1 VPVHVSK
8 TVTAT
13 RTFSARDNERSV
25 RDILA
30 RKACGSLFGLWL
42 LSAEFRILGTWERLV
57 RWTRRPPEAVEPRLA
72 LQLVNEAALC
82 STGIRARQRMCNKG
96 FELANGL
103 PWVATDTAIHD
114 LLDAHTAHDACAYQV
129 ELGRIRRACG
139 HLPLRLVVIDPH
151 RIPSSTIRRMVK
163 AVPSPGAAPTP
174 VANVF
179 FALDADSKQPV
190 AFMAHTSDQ
199 TTSQATPGL
208 IQLIHD
214 IAPDAFIHT
223 VADAEHCSRSLISH
237 FAADPYAALLTPLPL
252 TKAMLR
258 FCRAIPATDFV
269 QVCAGFAYAL
279 GSYSSR
285 AFGPVRVLVQ
295 RLGMHQ
301 DDFVFKPF
309 ALSDDPGDRP
319 LALLVCDFPDRW
331 HVEEFFRHDGHIAWN
346 RAATHNLN
354 IRFNHMALALD
365 AQAALHQFRQ
375 RIPAPFSSWDAPA
388 LSHRL
393 LAALDGDVRVCR
405 DTILVT
411 LYNAPFDSPTTD
423 FYRNLPSALS
433 RSNVDPRI
441 PWLFNFKLAFR
452 FK

>member
-1 VPVHVSK
+1 M
-8 TVTAT
+8 
-13 RTFSARDNERSV
+13 

-42 LSAEFRILGTWERLV
+42 LIAEFRILGTWERLV
-57 RWTRRPPEAVEPRLA
+57 RWTRKPHDAVEPRLA

-114 LLDAHTAHDACAYQV
+114 LLDAHSAHDACAYQV

-139 HLPLRLVVIDPH
+139 HLPLRLVAIDPH
-151 RIPSSTIRRMVK
+151 RVRSSTIRRMVK
-163 AVPSPGAAPTP
+163 AVPSPGAPPTSI
-174 VANVF
+174 ANLF
-179 FALDADSKQPV
+179 FAIDAESKQPV
-190 AFMAHTSDQ
+190 AFTLHTSDQ

-208 IQLIHD
+208 VQLIHD
-214 IAPDAFIHT
+214 IAPDAFVRT
-223 VADAEHCSRSLISH
+223 VADAEHCTHSLVSH
-237 FAADPYAALLTPLPL
+237 FAADPNASLLTPLPV

-258 FCRAIPATDFV
+258 FCRAIPDTDFV
-269 QVCAGFAYAL
+269 HVCAGFAYATAF
-279 GSYSSR
+279 YSSHV
-285 AFGPVRVLVQ
+285 FDSLRVLVQ
-295 RLGMHQ
+295 RIGMHP
-301 DDFVFKPF
+301 DDFSFKPF

-319 LALLVCDFPDRW
+319 LSLLVSDFPDRW
-331 HVEEFFRHDGHIAWN
+331 HIEEFFRNDGHIAWD
-346 RAATHNLN
+346 RAATHNIN

-375 RIPAPFSSWDAPA
+375 RIPSPFSSWTAPA
-388 LSHRL
+388 LAHDL

-411 LYNAPFDSPTTD
+411 FYNAPFDSSTAD
-423 FYRNLPSALS
+423 FYRHLPSALE
-433 RSNVDPRI
+433 RINVDPRI
-441 PWLFNFKLAFR
+441 PWLFDFKLAFR